1 MLVMHYVIRI
11 IGEITKKKILSSK
24 NMIFT
29 EITGI
34 PAECGEIILQQV
46 FSMKLYLTQMECP

>member
-1 MLVMHYVIRI
+1 MLVMHYVIKI
-11 IGEITKKKILSSK
+11 IGEITKKKLSSK

-29 EITGI
+29 DITGI